1 MKTVNVRNLQKKV
14 SECVDVAQKE
24 AVIVTRRGQPAA
36 IVIGV
41 EGHDWEDV
49 FYQMSPAFWKM
60 IEARRKG
67 KTVPFEEMRK
77 RLEARW
83 ARQEKKKR

>member
-14 SECVDVAQKE
+14 SECVDLSQKE
-24 AVIVTRRGQPAA
+24 AVVVTRHGDPAA

-49 FYQMSPAFWKM
+49 FYQTSPAFWRM
-60 IEARRKG
+60 IEERRRG
-67 KTVPFEEMRK
+67 KTVSFAEMRR

-83 ARQEKKKR
+83 SRPKRKR